1 MALACKKLTG
11 LLLLPAQGSDVSTRE
26 ARASESASAT
36 RIDAL
41 EILASSWAEVSLPRK
56 IAGGA
61 LRGIILWQQLALPLA
76 GLKVSR
82 IILLM
87 FNGRGPS
94 AAGSQWIGASCW
106 SLMERR
112 SFSWQGIAAE
122 LPGWPETEGGS
133 LGWHALDNV
142 DGT

>member
-26 ARASESASAT
+26 ARASESASST

-61 LRGIILWQQLALPLA
+61 LRGIIL
-76 GLKVSR
+76 
-82 IILLM
+82 
-87 FNGRGPS
+87 
-94 AAGSQWIGASCW
+94 
-106 SLMERR
+106 
-112 SFSWQGIAAE
+112 
-122 LPGWPETEGGS
+122 
-133 LGWHALDNV
+133 
-142 DGT
+142 